1 MPLQPSRVTELDD
14 ENFLV
19 VAESWL
25 IDRYSLDTMP
35 SFDVYVYEDPEEAIE
50 GLGFQRSEPEYIVRL
65 LPLLREHC
73 IGEDERL
80 DPSKFEDVFLIL
92 NMVSLFYQE
101 DDLEDANDTNYIYIE
116 MCMTFCEW
124 LTTQKEVIEYFNQ
137 KIIKEKY
144 VTESGV
150 RSQRIQFDKKKYL
163 ESIWGSMREILHGLI
178 MDTFESIDEAESF
191 DFEKLGRIAPWK
203 DTRLSSSIMECF
215 DLISISDI
223 ESHFRANS
231 TYGLFSRGFKRYDV
245 WDPRYRLMIYSSLI
259 RQTFALNSQTCFMFN
274 KGIIFRLRELIRL
287 GHLCLQDREILKEL
301 DNFWIEDEL
310 YKFQMLSQT
319 SSLFLKQNTIEIFHH
334 CSLMERMH
342 NPDVSWNLQSC
353 FQRSILTKTCVVLS
367 GTNHEAQI
375 VLKQQSKIFYPEFG
389 EMVVVEDKGIQ
400 SFHAASL
407 QINGNILKD
416 GIEKMID
423 NINLGTGVSAIKR
436 LKEHESLKEKYIS
449 LYKQLGIPT
458 NIPSPT
464 RGRRTEIL
472 FYHQNKKVPKLMAEI
487 EYLPTSLNTAMKLF
501 NDSNSVISAPYLV
514 VITLGHVIQFTQC
527 VFSLG
532 NFSDSEVI
540 AKFGDEINHIIG
552 VLDKWGFLSTTSC
565 LAELRDLFRQDD
577 NFGNPENL
585 DKITR
590 GKVIQ
595 IQAKL
600 KEIYDENLRHT
611 LQFPPIIP
619 PRLSPHFAF

>member
-19 VAESWL
+19 VAESWR

-223 ESHFRANS
+223 ESHFRVNS